1 MSFKILCHNVTSVE
15 KLSKADNKLYIQENK
30 TKSRIASLF
39 IYGIWMRI
47 NPKHLTQTSKL
58 STWTCTPSFPS
69 FFNCLFVKLD
79 KKPYFILPICDT
91 TNRQTDKMTNINF
104 N

>member
-58 STWTCTPSFPS
+58 STCTCTPSFPS
-69 FFNCLFVKLD
+69 FLNCLIVKWD
-79 KKPYFILPICDT
+79 KKTLLYFT
-91 TNRQTDKMTNINF
+91 HMWHYKQTNRHNDKHQF
-104 N
+104 